1 MDGWVA
7 RISPATLALLKYT
20 IGRET
25 RPHLGGRAATD

>member
-20 IGRET
+20 IGMEA
-25 RPHLGGRAATD
+25 RPHVSGRVGVV